1 MWLYMGMLL
10 LLICVA
16 GFRAEGV
23 DNDMESYLN
32 SMQQGWGIAE
42 PSFFLITRIGYDWL
56 GSPRWVFLI
65 YATLA
70 LVLRFTAYKKLS
82 SYFFLT
88 LAIYFVQLF
97 VTQEMN
103 QIRSAVSVG
112 FMLWAIYYWLSTPRK
127 RIKAFLMMG
136 GALLFHFSYIVPI
149 FVIFFVSNSSRH
161 IRWYMCL
168 IPLAY
173 LLHFAGISPLSL
185 LSRLGGG
192 YIASKIAFYQE
203 YGMEMVQTVNVFSI
217 LIAIKILLIAL
228 LYYGRHIIAEKV
240 PYFYYFLKLY
250 IIGLFLLMFFSS
262 IPAAAFRM
270 SDIFW
275 AVEPLLLP
283 GLVLLFRPRWSG
295 VAVLLLLCSYWLYL
309 NYFTAGFIRPY
320 AFDFSL

>member
-1 MWLYMGMLL
+1 MWLYLSLL
-10 LLICVA
+10 FLLICVA

-23 DNDMESYLN
+23 DNDMESYLT
-32 SMQQGWGIAE
+32 SMVQGWGIAE
-42 PSFFLITRIGYDWL
+42 PSFFLIAHIGYDWL

-65 YATLA
+65 YAVLA
-70 LVLRFTAYKKLS
+70 LVLRFTAYKRLS

-88 LAIYFVQLF
+88 LVIYFVQLF

-112 FMLWAIYYWLSTPRK
+112 FMLWAMYYWLNVPRK
-127 RIKAFLMMG
+127 KIKAFCMMA
-136 GALLFHFSYIVPI
+136 GALLFHFSYIVSI
-149 FVIFFVSNSSRH
+149 FVIFFVTDTSRH
-161 IRWYMCL
+161 IRWYLCL

-173 LLHFAGISPLSL
+173 MMYFVGISPLSL
-185 LSRLGGG
+185 LSGLGGD
-192 YIASKIAFYQE
+192 YIAAKIAFYQE
-203 YGMEMVQTVNVFSI
+203 YGMDVVQSVNVFSI
-217 LIAIKILLIAL
+217 LIAIKLLLIVL
-228 LYYGRHIIAEKV
+228 LYYGRHIIAEKI
-240 PYFYYFLKLY
+240 PYFYYFFKLY
-250 IIGLFLLMFFSS
+250 IIGLFVLIFFSS

-283 GLVLLFRPRWSG
+283 GIVLLFHPRWSG
-295 VAVLLLLCSYWLYL
+295 VAALLLLSSYWLYL